1 MVINMKK
8 KFTSL
13 KIILFFLLLIF
24 AGYYLFVNNFLN
36 HDISYPLVY
45 GNIDISIE
53 VDGFLIR
60 DEKIITTNS
69 SGQVQY
75 FVAEGEK
82 IKNNQL
88 VAQIQTNT
96 VDEQNT
102 DEGNTMMLPSPSQN
116 VSVSIEDLNYDIA
129 FIFSKIKE
137 SISNARY
144 SEIYGLKEELK
155 LKLDKRIRLSAL
167 NIQQYNNITVSEKT
181 SDAVT
186 QSVAPMSG
194 IISYY
199 IDGYENILQDINL
212 YQIDFNLMN
221 KQIMDIKN
229 FSTQFVNEGDI
240 LYKVVDSNHWKFIAL
255 ADKFYQDFFDVGGI
269 VQVDIGEEKVSGE
282 VVDIIDQGN
291 NIAVLLNMNHI
302 ISDFQKI
309 RKIQV
314 DLLPINYKGL
324 KIENNSLVKVDGEY
338 GVYIL
343 NVNNKAVF
351 RLVKIIGYDE
361 NYAIVVNNTFKKII
375 NGETTNVNTVK
386 LYDEVLRNGEKYIN
400 N

>member
-1 MVINMKK
+1 MKK
-8 KFTSL
+8 RFASL

-24 AGYYLFVNNFLN
+24 AGYYIFVNNLLN
-36 HDISYPLVY
+36 RDISYPLVY

-53 VDGFLIR
+53 SDGFIIR

-69 SGQVQY
+69 SGKVQY

-88 VAQIQTNT
+88 VAQIQTNASSK
-96 VDEQNT
+96 QNM
-102 DEGNTMMLPSPSQN
+102 DGEYPILPPSQN
-116 VSVSIEDLNYDIA
+116 VGIDIEDLNYDID
-129 FIFSKIKE
+129 FIFFKIKE
-137 SISNARY
+137 SIDNGRY
-144 SEIYGLKEELK
+144 SQIYGLKEELK
-155 LKLDKRIRLSAL
+155 LKLDKKTRLSVL
-167 NIQQYNNITVSEKT
+167 DMPQDNKITVSEKT

-199 IDGYENILQDINL
+199 IDGYENILKDINL
-212 YQIDFNLMN
+212 YQIDFNLLN
-221 KQIMDIKN
+221 KQIMDAKN

-240 LYKVVDSNHWKFIAL
+240 LYKVVNSNHWKFISL
-255 ADKFYQDFFDVGGI
+255 VDKFHQDFFDVGRI
-269 VQVDIGEEKVSGE
+269 VQVVINGEKVSGE

-291 NIAVLLNMNHI
+291 NIAVLLNMNHT
-302 ISDFQKI
+302 ISDLQKI
-309 RKIQV
+309 RKMHV
-314 DLLPINYKGL
+314 ELLPVNYKGL

-361 NYAIVVNNTFKKII
+361 NFAIVVNDTFKRVI
-375 NGETTNVNTVK
+375 NGKTTNVNTVEI
-386 LYDEVLRNGEKYIN
+386 YDEVLRNGEKYIN
-400 N
+400 K